1 MGSEK
6 IILRMMTSADIPF
19 GMKLKSLA
27 GWNQLESDWKMLL
40 DAGGDNFVASLDG
53 DDVGIAI
60 SLPYQD
66 HFTWM
71 AMVLVDPGA
80 RRKGVGKTLMNK
92 SIELAKPKTPIRLDA
107 TPEGF
112 ELYRKLGFQ
121 TEYELVRLIKSS
133 AVSKV
138 RQRHHPAE
146 PGIPMGDLELESIAL
161 LDIPIF
167 GADRSGILRSMYG
180 RNPEY
185 ACYLK
190 ENGTIRAYCL
200 GRSGS
205 LYEHI
210 GPIIADGSAMA
221 ADLLTAVIAPLESRD
236 IVIDTFADKTD
247 WIEHLEKQGFTR
259 QRSFTRMCLGKLYH
273 PGIKEKQ
280 FAIAGPE
287 VG

>member
-1 MGSEK
+1 
-6 IILRMMTSADIPF
+6 MTSEDIPF

-27 GWNQLESDWKMLL
+27 GWNQLESDWQMLL

-53 DDVGIAI
+53 EDVGIAI

-66 HFTWM
+66 HFTWI

-92 SIELAKPKTPIRLDA
+92 SIELANPKGPIRLDA

-112 ELYRKLGFQ
+112 GLYRKLGFRI
-121 TEYELVRLIKSS
+121 EYELVRYFKS
-133 AVSKV
+133 ANTDQVKQDRNTIETGV
-138 RQRHHPAE
+138 
-146 PGIPMGDLELESIAL
+146 PMGHDELESIVR
-161 LDIPIF
+161 LDRPIF
-167 GADRSGILRSMYG
+167 GADRSGILRNMYR
-180 RNPEY
+180 RNPDY
-185 ACYLK
+185 ACYRK
-190 ENGTIRAYCL
+190 ENGSIRAYCM

-210 GPIIADGSAMA
+210 GPIIADGTAMA
-221 ADLLTAVIAPLESRD
+221 ADLLTAVRAPLESRD
-236 IVIDTFADKTD
+236 TVIDTFADKPD

-287 VG
+287 IG